1 MKTFSLNKVIAIFA
15 LLFLIGGGKTL
26 AETTATLQASST
38 DPSQGRPE
46 FAYTINNVNVLNGG
60 VIDYGYWNV
69 NLYSVVNSPANA
81 AAFAFYAVAGKPNT
95 YYIYNYSAKKW
106 VTYDLA
112 TSYNNDMKGF
122 LKLSDTKTEGCYFE
136 ITSCTN
142 DTHSGYQMRP
152 YASDG
157 TIDEDCYLNYN
168 GGNGANVSLTVGLWK
183 DPGSQDKGA
192 CWILKKVDLE
202 VNSIQTST
210 NEAKPEHVFTMRN
223 ANGDYVNSNLY
234 RTLAASDYAQFAFYE
249 VSGKASAYYIYNY
262 SAKKWLKYTTSA
274 TYTKGKDFVFNGEKS
289 ERSEFYIT
297 DAAKDGVSGVQIQ
310 PYNAAGNAANNYL
323 NFYGGG
329 GDNVAHTIGN
339 YTTDG
344 NNDAGSLWVFTEVE
358 IANNNAVITNKTMSE
373 GSVVSTLLENHT
385 GNGTKLLKET
395 AIDWTK
401 QKVIAEI
408 DLSTCGTGTED
419 LFSIGENIQTFEA
432 NNIHMYKKSDGSITA
447 YLVGNPIKGGITGF
461 ESSTLLD
468 GNMLRVELSSEKGF
482 VVNDVVVFSKEAIN
496 QYSEQYYT
504 NQFFS
509 LSNIQV
515 GSGEGTNQES
525 RAKYNY
531 ISVATKDYQTAT
543 VTSSNTLDEVTVNS
557 FNAQNDVDVQLKRS
571 LTPTQW
577 NTFCVPFTISEDV
590 IAEKFG
596 AGTLV
601 YTFGSMNGNV
611 MNFAH
616 STTIE
621 AGTPYIVKPTKEV
634 VNPSFT
640 GVNIEA
646 TAAKKVGA
654 DGYFMQ
660 GIYSAKT
667 DLTTDGTNLFLGD
680 GNKFY
685 KPAGATTAKM
695 KGLRAFFIVPQ
706 GTNLAALRANIDG
719 ATTAIDELT
728 AVVEQPTDNRIYNLQ
743 GQFVGTS
750 FEGLHGVYVQNGK
763 KVLVK

>member
-1 MKTFSLNKVIAIFA
+1 M
-15 LLFLIGGGKTL
+15 
-26 AETTATLQASST
+26 QASST
-38 DPSQGRPE
+38 DPSLGRPD
-46 FAYTINNVNVLNGG
+46 FAYTINNVNVLDGG

-223 ANGDYVNSNLY
+223 ANNSYVNSNLY
-234 RTLAASDYAQFAFYE
+234 CATSTSDYAQFAFYE
-249 VSGKASAYYIYNY
+249 VSGKTSAYYIYNY

-274 TYTKGKDFVFNGEKS
+274 TYTKGQDFVFNGEKS

-323 NFYGGG
+323 NFYKG
-329 GDNVAHTIGN
+329 GDQNTNNTIGN

-344 NNDAGSLWVFTEVE
+344 NNDVGSLWVFTEVE

-395 AIDWTK
+395 AIDWTQ

-419 LFSIGENIQTFEA
+419 LFSIGENIQTFKA
-432 NNIHMYKKSDGSITA
+432 NNLHVYKKNDGNITA
-447 YLVGNPIKGGITGF
+447 YLVGNPLGGGTTAF

-482 VVNDVVVFSKEAIN
+482 VMNDVVVFSKEAIN

-515 GSGEGTNQES
+515 GSGEGTNQETK
-525 RAKYNY
+525 AKYNY
-531 ISVATKDYQTAT
+531 ISVVTNDYKTAT
-543 VTSSNTLDEVTVNS
+543 VTVSNTLDEVAVNS
-557 FNAQNDVDVQLKRS
+557 FNAQNNVDVQLERTLS
-571 LTPTQW
+571 PEYW
-577 NTFCVPFTISEDV
+577 NTFCVPFTISADV
-590 IAEKFG
+590 IKEKFG
-596 AGTLV
+596 EGTQV
-601 YTFGSMNGNV
+601 CTFGSMEGTV

-616 STTIE
+616 STSIE
-621 AGTPYIVKPTKEV
+621 AGKPYIVKPTKEV

-646 TAAKKVGA
+646 TAAKQVGA
-654 DGYFMQ
+654 NGYFMQ
-660 GIYSAKT
+660 GIYSVKT

-685 KPAGATTAKM
+685 KPLGTTTAKM
-695 KGLRAFFIVPQ
+695 KGMRAYFIVPQ
-706 GTNLAALRANIDG
+706 GTNFAALRANIDG
-719 ATTAIDELT
+719 ATTAIDEFAT
-728 AVVEQPTDNRIYNLQ
+728 VVEQPIDNRIYNLQ

>member
-38 DPSQGRPE
+38 DPSQGRPD
-46 FAYTINNVNVLNGG
+46 FAYTINNVNAIDG
-60 VIDYGYWNV
+60 VADYGYWNV
-69 NLYSVVNSPANA
+69 NLYSVRNNPTNA
-81 AAFAFYAVAGKPNT
+81 ASFAFYAVAGKPNT

-112 TSYNNDMKGF
+112 TSYNNMQGF

-136 ITSCTN
+136 ITSCTK

-157 TIDEDCYLNYN
+157 TIDTDRYLNYN
-168 GGNGANVSLTVGLWK
+168 GGNGANASKTVGLWQ
-183 DPGSQDKGA
+183 DPGSSDAGS
-192 CWILKKVDLE
+192 CWILKEADLG
-202 VNSIQTST
+202 V
-210 NEAKPEHVFTMRN
+210 K
-223 ANGDYVNSNLY
+223 AN
-234 RTLAASDYAQFAFYE
+234 
-249 VSGKASAYYIYNY
+249 
-262 SAKKWLKYTTSA
+262 
-274 TYTKGKDFVFNGEKS
+274 
-289 ERSEFYIT
+289 
-297 DAAKDGVSGVQIQ
+297 
-310 PYNAAGNAANNYL
+310 
-323 NFYGGG
+323 
-329 GDNVAHTIGN
+329 
-339 YTTDG
+339 
-344 NNDAGSLWVFTEVE
+344 
-358 IANNNAVITNKTMSE
+358 ITNTSLAE
-373 GSVVSTLLENHT
+373 GSVVSTVLENHT
-385 GNGTKLLKET
+385 GDGTQLVKET
-395 AIDWTK
+395 AIDWTT
-401 QKVIAEI
+401 QKIVAEI
-408 DLSTCGTGTED
+408 DISTCGTGTED
-419 LFSIGENIQTFEA
+419 LFSIGKDAITWSA
-432 NNIHMYKKSDGSITA
+432 NNIHMYKASGGITA
-447 YLVGNPIKGGITGF
+447 YLVGNPVGGGATAFGPVSF
-461 ESSTLLD
+461 D
-468 GNMLRVELSSEKGF
+468 GNILRVELSSEKGF
-482 VVNDVVVFSKEAIN
+482 VVNDRVIFSKEVIN
-496 QYSEQYYT
+496 QYSEQYYKE
-504 NQFFS
+504 QFFS
-509 LSNIQV
+509 LSTIKV
-515 GSGEGTNQES
+515 GSGEGTNQETK
-525 RAKYNY
+525 ATYNY
-531 ISVATKDYQTAT
+531 IRVVTNDYQAAT

-571 LTPTQW
+571 LSPAHW
-577 NTFCVPFTISEDV
+577 NSFCVPFTISADV

-611 MNFAH
+611 MNFAP

-621 AGTPYIVKPTKEV
+621 AGKPYIVKPTQEV
-634 VNPSFT
+634 VDPSFT

-685 KPAGATTAKM
+685 KPAGTTTARM
-695 KGLRAFFIVPQ
+695 KGLRAYFIVPQ

-728 AVVEQPTDNRIYNLQ
+728 TVVEQPIDNRIYNLQ
-743 GQFVGTS
+743 GLFVGTS

>member
-1 MKTFSLNKVIAIFA
+1 MNPDNVFDLCPQTTSDITWSSPAPVVHVYCDGTKLELDALGIDGVTTNPVATITLGSSYDKTNITIEIDNENGFTVDGN
-15 LLFLIGGGKTL
+15 
-26 AETTATLQASST
+26 TTALSST
-38 DPSQGRPE
+38 
-46 FAYTINNVNVLNGG
+46 V
-60 VIDYGYWNV
+60 
-69 NLYSVVNSPANA
+69 
-81 AAFAFYAVAGKPNT
+81 
-95 YYIYNYSAKKW
+95 
-106 VTYDLA
+106 LA
-112 TSYNNDMKGF
+112 TLFNNSNLTFASQEGSGRMHGTYKSV
-122 LKLSDTKTEGCYFE
+122 KVVSKTAP
-136 ITSCTN
+136 
-142 DTHSGYQMRP
+142 SG
-152 YASDG
+152 
-157 TIDEDCYLNYN
+157 I
-168 GGNGANVSLTVGLWK
+168 
-183 DPGSQDKGA
+183 
-192 CWILKKVDLE
+192 I
-202 VNSIQTST
+202 TST
-210 NEAKPEHVFTMRN
+210 NETMPEFVFTMRN

-249 VSGKASAYYIYNY
+249 VSGKANAYYIYNY

-385 GNGTKLLKET
+385 GDGTKFT
-395 AIDWTK
+395 RDIAIDWTK

-408 DLSTCGTGTED
+408 DISTCGTGTED
-419 LFSIGENIQTFEA
+419 VFSIGDDIQTFKA
-432 NNIHMYKKSDGSITA
+432 NNIHMYKTTGGISA
-447 YLVGNPIKGGITGF
+447 YVAGNHVGGGITSFGP
-461 ESSTLLD
+461 SSFD
-468 GNMLRVELSSEKGF
+468 GNILRVELSSEKGF
-482 VVNDVVVFSKEAIN
+482 VVNDRVIFSKEVIN
-496 QYSEQYYT
+496 QYSEQYYSK
-504 NQFFS
+504 QFFS

-515 GSGEGTNQES
+515 GSCEGTDQES

-531 ISVATKDYQTAT
+531 ISVATNDYKTAT
-543 VTSSNTLDEVTVNS
+543 VTVSNMLDEVAVNS
-557 FNAQNDVDVQLKRS
+557 FNAQNNVDVQLKRNLS
-571 LTPTQW
+571 PEHW
-577 NTFCVPFTISEDV
+577 NSFCVPFAISADV

-611 MNFAH
+611 MNFTH

-621 AGTPYIVKPTKEV
+621 AGEPYIVKPTKEV

-667 DLTTDGTNLFLGD
+667 DLTTDGTNLFLGE

-719 ATTAIDELT
+719 ATTTIDELT
-728 AVVEQPTDNRIYNLQ
+728 TVVEQPTDNRIYNLQ

>member
-1 MKTFSLNKVIAIFA
+1 M
-15 LLFLIGGGKTL
+15 
-26 AETTATLQASST
+26 QASST
-38 DPSQGRPE
+38 DPSLGRPE
-46 FAYTINNVNVLNGG
+46 FAYTINNVNVLNGTT
-60 VIDYGYWNV
+60 IDYGYWNV

-81 AAFAFYAVAGKPNT
+81 AAFAFYAVAGKSNT

-112 TSYNNDMKGF
+112 TSYDNTKGF

-136 ITSCTN
+136 ITSCTK

-157 TIDEDCYLNYN
+157 TIDTDRYLNYN
-168 GGNGANVSLTVGLWK
+168 GGNGANASITVGLWQ
-183 DPGSQDKGA
+183 DPGSSDAGS
-192 CWILKKVDLE
+192 CWILKEADLGVKANITNTSLAAGSI
-202 VNSIQTST
+202 VNSLYT
-210 NEAKPEHVFTMRN
+210 N
-223 ANGDYVNSNLY
+223 Y
-234 RTLAASDYAQFAFYE
+234 Q
-249 VSGKASAYYIYNY
+249 
-262 SAKKWLKYTTSA
+262 
-274 TYTKGKDFVFNGEKS
+274 
-289 ERSEFYIT
+289 
-297 DAAKDGVSGVQIQ
+297 
-310 PYNAAGNAANNYL
+310 
-323 NFYGGG
+323 
-329 GDNVAHTIGN
+329 
-339 YTTDG
+339 
-344 NNDAGSLWVFTEVE
+344 
-358 IANNNAVITNKTMSE
+358 
-373 GSVVSTLLENHT
+373 
-385 GNGTKLLKET
+385 GNGTQFVKET
-395 AIDWTK
+395 AIDWTN
-401 QKVIAEI
+401 QKVVAEI
-408 DLSTCGTGTED
+408 DISTCGTGTED
-419 LFSIGENIQTFEA
+419 LFSIGNDAISWNA
-432 NNIHMYKKSDGSITA
+432 VNIHMYRTGTSGFSA
-447 YLVGNPIKGGITGF
+447 YLSGNANSKDGTGVTSGIVP
-461 ESSTLLD
+461 D
-468 GNMLRVELSSEKGF
+468 GNVLRVEVSSEKGF
-482 VVNDVVVFSKEAIN
+482 VVNGTVLFSKEKIN
-496 QYSEQYYT
+496 QYST
-504 NQFFS
+504 LFS
-509 LSNIQV
+509 LSTIKV

-571 LTPTQW
+571 LSPEHW
-577 NTFCVPFTISEDV
+577 NSFCVPFAISADV

-596 AGTLV
+596 AGTQIC
-601 YTFGSMNGNV
+601 TFGSMNGNV

-685 KPAGATTAKM
+685 KPAGTTTAKM
-695 KGLRAFFIVPQ
+695 KGMRAFFIVPK

-728 AVVEQPTDNRIYNLQ
+728 TVVEQPTDNRIYNLQ

>member
-1 MKTFSLNKVIAIFA
+1 MKTFSLNKIIAIFA

-26 AETTATLQASST
+26 ARSGDPKTLPITNYSPNGSKFYSDFTIDWTTQKLQIIVDVTNCTTA
-38 DPSQGRPE
+38 PSGGNENPDDVFDLCPQTTSDVGWESPTPVVHV
-46 FAYTINNVNVLNGG
+46 YCNG
-60 VIDYGYWNV
+60 
-69 NLYSVVNSPANA
+69 
-81 AAFAFYAVAGKPNT
+81 T
-95 YYIYNYSAKKW
+95 Q
-106 VTYDLA
+106 
-112 TSYNNDMKGF
+112 
-122 LKLSDTKTEGCYFE
+122 LKLRGNKFTDKSNLKPDITLGSSYDKTNITIE
-136 ITSCTN
+136 IDN
-142 DTHSGYQMRP
+142 
-152 YASDG
+152 
-157 TIDEDCYLNYN
+157 EN
-168 GGNGANVSLTVGLWK
+168 GLTVNGNSTTLTATFLTELLNNSNLTFASQE
-183 DPGSQDKGA
+183 GSGRMHGTYKSVKVVDKPKTAPSG
-192 CWILKKVDLE
+192 I
-202 VNSIQTST
+202 ITST
-210 NEAKPEHVFTMRN
+210 NETMPEHVFTMRN
-223 ANGDYVNSNLY
+223 ANNNYVNSNLY
-234 RTLAASDYAQFAFYE
+234 CATSASDYAQFAFYE
-249 VSGKASAYYIYNY
+249 VSGKTNAYYIYNY

-274 TYTKGKDFVFNGEKS
+274 TYTEGKDFVSNGEKS
-289 ERSEFYIT
+289 ERCEFYIT

-329 GDNVAHTIGN
+329 GANVSNTIGN

-385 GNGTKLLKET
+385 GDGTKLLKET
-395 AIDWTK
+395 AIDWTQ
-401 QKVIAEI
+401 QKVVAEI

-419 LFSIGENIQTFEA
+419 LFSIGKDIQTFKE
-432 NNIHMYKKSDGSITA
+432 NNIHVYKTSGGITA
-447 YLVGNPIKGGITGF
+447 YLVGNPASGGATAFGPVSF
-461 ESSTLLD
+461 D
-468 GNMLRVELSSEKGF
+468 GNILRVELSSEKGF
-482 VVNDVVVFSKEAIN
+482 VVNDRAIFSKEIIN
-496 QYSEQYYT
+496 QYSEQKYGK
-504 NQFFS
+504 QFFS

-515 GSGEGTNQES
+515 GSGEGTNQETK
-525 RAKYNY
+525 ATYNY
-531 ISVATKDYQTAT
+531 ISVVTNDYKTAT
-543 VTSSNTLDEVTVNS
+543 VTVSNTLDEVAVNS
-557 FNAQNDVDVQLKRS
+557 FNAQNNVDVQLKRS
-571 LTPTQW
+571 LSPEHW
-577 NTFCVPFTISEDV
+577 NSFCVPFAISEDV

-596 AGTLV
+596 AGTQIC
-601 YTFGSMNGNV
+601 TFGSMNGNV

-685 KPAGATTAKM
+685 KPAGTTTARM

-728 AVVEQPTDNRIYNLQ
+728 TVVEQPTDNRIYNLQ